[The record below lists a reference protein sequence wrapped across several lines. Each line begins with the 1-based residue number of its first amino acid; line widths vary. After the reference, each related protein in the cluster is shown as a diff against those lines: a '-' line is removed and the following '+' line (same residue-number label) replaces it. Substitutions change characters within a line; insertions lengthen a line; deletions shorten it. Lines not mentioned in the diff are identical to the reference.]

1 MNSGAEELSAQVLEE
16 SESGGCLLQTAPALA
31 CPVEHGPDQR
41 EAGAL
46 PGEASDH
53 LAPPAGFAEGPL
65 QQIGVPDPLPV
76 FPGKAQVGGQAVEVA
91 DDVGPPGPNDLAS
104 VASPQLLL
112 SVAEAAR
119 ALGIA
124 RSSVYVL
131 LDRHEL
137 TSVSIGR
144 RRLLP
149 ARALEEYVD
158 RLIERSRC

>member
-1 MNSGAEELSAQVLEE
+1 MRGAAPLRTDRDV
-16 SESGGCLLQTAPALA
+16 TAN
-31 CPVEHGPDQR
+31 
-41 EAGAL
+41 
-46 PGEASDH
+46 
-53 LAPPAGFAEGPL
+53 
-65 QQIGVPDPLPV
+65 
-76 FPGKAQVGGQAVEVA
+76 A

>member
-1 MNSGAEELSAQVLEE
+1 MTTKADGVA
-16 SESGGCLLQTAPALA
+16 APATTST
-31 CPVEHGPDQR
+31 G
-41 EAGAL
+41 
-46 PGEASDH
+46 
-53 LAPPAGFAEGPL
+53 
-65 QQIGVPDPLPV
+65 
-76 FPGKAQVGGQAVEVA
+76 
-91 DDVGPPGPNDLAS
+91 S

-112 SVAEAAR
+112 SVPEAVR

-124 RSSVYVL
+124 RSSLYAL
-131 LDRHEL
+131 MDRHEL